1 MKHDL
6 TKISDEVTLRMPTLV
21 IALPDLLYSEMISE
35 WKFNCEFRT
44 LAVFEDG
51 KNIVSKILKLKPD
64 FLLIDSELPYFNG
77 FDLAEKL
84 SFANLNVKIIMYASK
99 RIPQYLQKYLEN
111 TTRIIYGFIHK
122 GCGVDELEK
131 CFSEVFAGKKY
142 LSNCICNYLE
152 DTDSLDIMN
161 NVVNWDKLALLAKRE
176 KDVWELMT
184 QGKTE
189 KEISNLLFIG
199 TATVKTYKKRIKEK
213 FDFRGKGK
221 LTYLALSKSGY

>member
-1 MKHDL
+1 MNQNL
-6 TKISDEVTLRMPTLV
+6 TKMPDGENFRMPTLV

-35 WKFNCEFRT
+35 WNFECQFRT

-51 KNIVSKILKLKPD
+51 INIIPKLLKLEPD
-64 FLLIDSELPYFNG
+64 FLLIDSELPHLNG

-84 SFANLNVKIIMYASK
+84 NSLNLNIKIIMYASK
-99 RIPQYLQKYLEN
+99 RTPQYLQKYLEN

-122 GCGVDELEK
+122 GCGVNELEQ

-142 LSNCICNYLE
+142 LSNCICNYLK
-152 DTDSLDIMN
+152 DTDNLDVIR

-176 KDVWELMT
+176 KDVWNLMT

-189 KEISNLLFIG
+189 REISNLLFIG

-213 FDFRGKGK
+213 IDFIGKGK
-221 LTYLALSKSGY
+221 LTYLALSKSNY

>member
-1 MKHDL
+1 MNQNL
-6 TKISDEVTLRMPTLV
+6 TKMTDGENFRMPTLV

-35 WKFNCEFRT
+35 WNFECQFRT

-51 KNIVSKILKLKPD
+51 INIIPKLLNLKPE
-64 FLLIDSELPYFNG
+64 FLLIDSELPHLNG

-84 SFANLNVKIIMYASK
+84 NSLNLNIKIIMYASK
-99 RIPQYLQKYLEN
+99 RTPQYLQKYLEN

-122 GCGVDELEK
+122 GCGVNELEK
-131 CFSEVFAGKKY
+131 CFSEVFAGRKY
-142 LSNCICNYLE
+142 LSNCICNYLK
-152 DTDSLDIMN
+152 DTDNLDVIR

-176 KDVWELMT
+176 KDVWNLMT

-189 KEISNLLFIG
+189 REISNLLFIG

-213 FDFRGKGK
+213 IDFIGKGK
-221 LTYLALSKSGY
+221 LTYLALSKSNY

>member
-1 MKHDL
+1 MKHNL
-6 TKISDEVTLRMPTLV
+6 TKMSDEVTLRMPTLV

-35 WKFNCEFRT
+35 WNFNCEFRT

-51 KNIVSKILKLKPD
+51 ENIVSKILKLKPD
-64 FLLIDSELPYFNG
+64 FLLIDSELPYFKG

-84 SFANLNVKIIMYASK
+84 SSLNLNIKIIIYASK
-99 RIPQYLQKYLEN
+99 RTPQYLQKYLEN

-142 LSNCICNYLE
+142 LSSCICNYLK
-152 DTDSLDIMN
+152 DTDSLDIMS
-161 NVVNWDKLALLAKRE
+161 NVVNWEKLALLAKRE
-176 KDVWELMT
+176 KDVWQLMT

-189 KEISNLLFIG
+189 REIGNLLFIG
-199 TATVKTYKKRIKEK
+199 VATVKTYKKRIKEK

>member
-35 WKFNCEFRT
+35 WNFNCEFRT

>member
-6 TKISDEVTLRMPTLV
+6 TKISDEVTLRVPTLV

-35 WKFNCEFRT
+35 WNFNCEFRT

-84 SFANLNVKIIMYASK
+84 SCANLNVKIIMYASK

-176 KDVWELMT
+176 KDVWKLMT

-189 KEISNLLFIG
+189 KEISSLLFIG